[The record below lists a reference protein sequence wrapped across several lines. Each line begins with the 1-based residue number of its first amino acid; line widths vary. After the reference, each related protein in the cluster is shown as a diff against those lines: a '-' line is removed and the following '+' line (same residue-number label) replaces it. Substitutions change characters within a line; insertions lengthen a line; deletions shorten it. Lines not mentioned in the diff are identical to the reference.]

1 MSPIS
6 STTTVAHCDL
16 GPISIKR
23 KVLHS
28 VFHRFWL
35 PNNTGQFQA
44 KGQLRSLTW
53 GQFRATARLR
63 TVFWTSFS
71 FIRNVA
77 HFKQNDSCALWFGA
91 NVEPKDNCAQ
101 CFPQVLSFKQIDT
114 CAVWFG
120 AISSNRKV
128 LHSVF
133 HLFWLPNNTG
143 HFQAKR
149 QLRSPTSGQFWA
161 TAGLRTVF
169 WTSLSFI

>member
-77 HFKQNDSCALWFGA
+77 HFKQNDSCGLWFGPISSQRTIA
-91 NVEPKDNCAQ
+91 HNVFLKFYLSSKSTLAQ
-101 CFPQVLSFKQIDT
+101 CDLGQFPATGKFCTAFFTCFGFLTIRAIFKLNDS
-114 CAVWFG
+114 CAVPHRANFEQQQGCARCFG
-120 AISSNRKV
+120 QV
-128 LHSVF
+128 
-133 HLFWLPNNTG
+133 
-143 HFQAKR
+143 
-149 QLRSPTSGQFWA
+149 
-161 TAGLRTVF
+161 
-169 WTSLSFI
+169 